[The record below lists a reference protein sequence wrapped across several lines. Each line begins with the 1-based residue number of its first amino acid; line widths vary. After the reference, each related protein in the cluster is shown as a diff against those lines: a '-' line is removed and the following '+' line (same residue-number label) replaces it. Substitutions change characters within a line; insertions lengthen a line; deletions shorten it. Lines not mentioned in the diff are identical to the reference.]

1 MKWYKELWLQNQDH
15 SNSFLSVE
23 STPKLVDLP
32 LIMHKKQSWLH
43 SLGWMAATALA
54 TVSPLFPQAAS
65 AQYADYLS
73 PNFEPIVIS
82 VPPAQQG
89 RSGLCPAFLEPA
101 IDSIVKT
108 PPFSNG
114 RWGILVE
121 SLDGKVLYS
130 YNPNTALIPASSVKL
145 LTTAAALQRLSPQT
159 QIRSQSLR
167 QWVTTTN
174 QMSNNN
180 YADVLLRYIGGP
192 QAVRQALSQL
202 GVSPNGYRQVD
213 GSGLSRSNS
222 ATPSVL
228 VSILRGMNSTSSWDV
243 WYSSLPVAGVSGTL
257 RNRMRATSAQ
267 GIVHAKTGTL
277 TGVRA
282 LSGYVENPTYGT
294 LVFSILANH
303 SSVSGDALVGAI
315 DSIVLQLAQL
325 TPCE

>member
-1 MKWYKELWLQNQDH
+1 
-15 SNSFLSVE
+15 
-23 STPKLVDLP
+23 
-32 LIMHKKQSWLH
+32 
-43 SLGWMAATALA
+43 MAATAIA
-54 TVSPLFPQAAS
+54 TGVPLFPKAAA
-65 AQYADYLS
+65 AQLADYIS

-82 VPPAQQG
+82 VPPAERG
-89 RSGLCPAFLEPA
+89 RNGICSAFIQPA

-114 RWGILVE
+114 RWGIVVE
-121 SLDGKVLYS
+121 TLDGKVLYS
-130 YNPNTALIPASSVKL
+130 HNANTALIPASNIKL

-174 QMSNNN
+174 VTSNNN

-192 QAVRQALSQL
+192 QAVRQTLSQL

-213 GSGLSRSNS
+213 GSGLSRRNS
-222 ATPSVL
+222 ATPNVL
-228 VSILRGMNSTSSWDV
+228 VDLLKGMNSTNSWDV

-257 RNRMRATSAQ
+257 RNRMRATNAQ

-282 LSGYVENPTYGT
+282 LSGYIENPDYGV

-303 SSVSGDALVGAI
+303 SSVSGNALVGAI
-315 DSIVLQLAQL
+315 DRIVLQLAQL
-325 TPCE
+325 MPCE

>member
-1 MKWYKELWLQNQDH
+1 
-15 SNSFLSVE
+15 
-23 STPKLVDLP
+23 
-32 LIMHKKQSWLH
+32 MHRKKSWLN
-43 SLGWMAATALA
+43 SLGLLAATAIA
-54 TVSPLFPQAAS
+54 TGAPLFPKAAN
-65 AQYADYLS
+65 AQFAEYLS
-73 PNFEPIVIS
+73 PNFDPIVIS

-89 RSGLCPAFLEPA
+89 RNGICPAFLEPA

-121 SLDGKVLYS
+121 SLDGQVLYS
-130 YNPNTALIPASSVKL
+130 YNPNSALIPASNVKL

-174 QMSNNN
+174 RMSNNN

-192 QAVRQALSQL
+192 QAVRQTLSEL
-202 GVSPNGYRQVD
+202 GVSANGYRQVD
-213 GSGLSRSNS
+213 GSGLSRGNS

-228 VSILRGMNSTSSWDV
+228 VNILKGMNTTSSWDV
-243 WYSSLPVAGVSGTL
+243 WYSSLPVAGVNGTL
-257 RNRMRATSAQ
+257 RNRMRATNAQ

-294 LVFSILANH
+294 LVFSILANQ
-303 SSVSGDALVGAI
+303 SNVSGNALVGAI